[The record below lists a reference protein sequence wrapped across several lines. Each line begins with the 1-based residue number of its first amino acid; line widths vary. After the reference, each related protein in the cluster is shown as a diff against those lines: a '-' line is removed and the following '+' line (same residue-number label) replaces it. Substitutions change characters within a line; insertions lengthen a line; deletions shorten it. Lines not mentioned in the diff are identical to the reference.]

1 MGTMHPILVAEL
13 RETRIAAD
21 KLRVEK
27 ATALARVA
35 ELEEEN
41 EALRET
47 VATLARAAG
56 GGGVL

>member
-1 MGTMHPILVAEL
+1 MGGVHPILVAEL
-13 RETRIAAD
+13 RDARIAAD

-27 ATALARVA
+27 ATALARVD

-41 EALRET
+41 EALRGAI
-47 VATLARAAG
+47 ATLARSAG